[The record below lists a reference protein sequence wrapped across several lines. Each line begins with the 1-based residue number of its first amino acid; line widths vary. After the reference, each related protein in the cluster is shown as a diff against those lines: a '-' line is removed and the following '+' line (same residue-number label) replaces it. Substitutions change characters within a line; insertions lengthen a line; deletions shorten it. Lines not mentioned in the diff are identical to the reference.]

1 MKNKIFL
8 TVIFFLALSLSGCAF
23 INFLPQQNTADKN
36 GHDFGAIK
44 NPQKMTHKTLSVY
57 IPGDWQ
63 EQKQGMFLFYLPPG
77 SIATNTVAEKVV
89 ISVYSL
95 PKNSTTTLAE
105 FMKEDFANNQKGI
118 PGLQFVTS
126 TEPVKV
132 GPLLGREEKYVNQII
147 GKRISITQIN
157 AVSGDILYKLQHY
170 CVENSCQYDA
180 IFAEM
185 AARFEIIPQDSTGQ

>member
-8 TVIFFLALSLSGCAF
+8 ILIFFLALSLSGCAF
-23 INFLPQQNTADKN
+23 INFLPHQNSGVKSGGDL
-36 GHDFGAIK
+36 GAIK

-63 EQKQGMFLFYLPPG
+63 EVKQGMVLYYLPPG
-77 SIATNTVAEKVV
+77 STASSSVAEKVV
-89 ISVYSL
+89 ITVYSM
-95 PKNSTTTLAE
+95 PKNSTSTLAE
-105 FMKEDFANNQKGI
+105 FMKEDFAANQKGI

-147 GKRISITQIN
+147 GKRISIAQIN
-157 AVSGDILYKLQHY
+157 ARTGGILYQLQHY
-170 CVENSCQYDA
+170 CIENTCQYDA

-185 AARFEIIPQDSTGQ
+185 AASLQIIPQDSSGQ